1 MMSKYIVA
9 ISGAS
14 GSIYGV
20 GVIRALASA
29 GHTVAVTASREGLS
43 ILKDEVGYDWASG
56 DENET
61 AFKIQTDLHL
71 EMGAVTFHSEDN
83 LYAPISSG
91 SYRTAGMFVAPC
103 SMKTLAGIANGYA
116 NNLIERAADVVLK
129 ERRPLLLIPRETPL
143 SPIHLENML
152 KLSRLG
158 VHILPA
164 MPGFYNHPKNIQD
177 MVDSIVGRALDLMG
191 IENDLYKRWE

>member
-1 MMSKYIVA
+1 MSKYIVA

-20 GVIRALASA
+20 RTIKELASI
-29 GHTVAVTASREGLS
+29 GHTVIVTASREGLS
-43 ILKDEVGYDWASG
+43 ILKDEVGFDWAGG

-61 AFKIQTDLHL
+61 AYRIQTDLNL
-71 EMGAVTFHSEDN
+71 ELGAAIFHSEDN

-91 SYRTAGMFVAPC
+91 SYRTEGMFVVPC

-116 NNLIERAADVVLK
+116 NNLIERAADVMLK
-129 ERRPLLLIPRETPL
+129 EKRPLLLMPRETPL
-143 SPIHLENML
+143 SPIHIENML

-158 VHILPA
+158 VHMLPA
-164 MPGFYNHPKNIQD
+164 MPGFYNRPATIED
-177 MVDSIVGRALDLMG
+177 MVNSMVGRALDLMG

>member
-1 MMSKYIVA
+1 MMSRYIVA

-20 GVIRALASA
+20 GVIKALVSA
-29 GHTVAVTASREGLS
+29 GHSVAVTASREGLS
-43 ILKDEVGYDWASG
+43 ILKDEVGYDWAAA

-61 AFKIQTDLHL
+61 AYKIQTDLHL
-71 EMGAVTFHSEDN
+71 ELAAVSFHSEDN

-91 SYRTAGMFVAPC
+91 SYITAGMFIAPC

-129 ERRPLLLIPRETPL
+129 ERTAAASHPARDPALINTLREHAEAL
-143 SPIHLENML
+143 
-152 KLSRLG
+152 
-158 VHILPA
+158 A
-164 MPGFYNHPKNIQD
+164 PGGTYPPCHARVLQPPEEY
-177 MVDSIVGRALDLMG
+177 S
-191 IENDLYKRWE
+191 